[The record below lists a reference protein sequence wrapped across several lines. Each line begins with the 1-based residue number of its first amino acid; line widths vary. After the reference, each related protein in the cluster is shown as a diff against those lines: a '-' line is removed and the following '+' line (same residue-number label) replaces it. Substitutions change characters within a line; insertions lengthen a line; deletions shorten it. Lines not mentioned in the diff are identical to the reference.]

1 MIIAIIGEA
10 GSGKDYFVEHLTKK
24 YKKLFHKI
32 TSYTTRP
39 KRDNEEEGKDYYFTT
54 KEHFLD
60 MIENKSIVEYTEFNG
75 WYYGT
80 HECELDNNKM
90 INIGV
95 FDPQGVRN
103 LIQLGYSVIIFK
115 LHVPDKER
123 LIRQLNREEDPDIEE
138 IIRRYQTDKEDF
150 ANLDFP
156 FISLFNLTK
165 QDLRRN
171 IKRVYQTILDKIQ

>member
-10 GSGKDYFVEHLTKK
+10 GTGKDYLVKQVVKK
-24 YKKLFHKI
+24 YKNKFHRI
-32 TSYTTRP
+32 ISYTTRP

-54 KEHFLD
+54 QEHFLK
-60 MIENKSIVEYTEFNG
+60 MIENGSILEYTEFNG

-80 HECELDNNKM
+80 HRQEFDDNTL
-90 INIGV
+90 ISIGV

-103 LIQLGYSVIIFK
+103 LQKKGYSVLVYK
-115 LHVPDKER
+115 LCVPDKER

-150 ANLDFP
+150 ANLDFKYIE
-156 FISLFNLTK
+156 ISNYDKKDLKRNLKKIYYQGNFN
-165 QDLRRN
+165 
-171 IKRVYQTILDKIQ
+171 